1 MRSVDKWRNVEKM
14 ISFLQACYKKAEKIF
29 VLWLQWRESGD
40 LPLAATAT
48 FVSALSTKR
57 LQEVE
62 DAANFGGQV
71 PTWRDRPLIKREN
84 PIS

>member
-1 MRSVDKWRNVEKM
+1 M
-14 ISFLQACYKKAEKIF
+14 
-29 VLWLQWRESGD
+29 LWLQWREGGD

-48 FVSALSTKR
+48 FVSALSIKR

-62 DAANFGGQV
+62 DAAKKE
-71 PTWRDRPLIKREN
+71 RPSAHVVGPALIKREN